1 MRAVITNGDNTV
13 HCADVREPSLGPY
26 DSLVKI
32 RSCLFCNTT
41 DRHIIERSF
50 DFGLSYPCILGHESI
65 GEIIETGPHVKNFQ
79 TGDRVTRPYAIYPDE
94 KLDHLGSGWGGFA
107 ELGKIRDVQAMI
119 EDGALRPSAVPGYFK
134 YMQKIPKEVPL
145 AEAAML
151 TPLKEIYSSTI
162 QIPEIR
168 GRSFLIAGAGIAGM
182 LFAHFLHLRGA
193 AKIAIAAR
201 RAEACEF
208 AMAETPATIARPL
221 PDFRNEYYDAAIDT
235 TGSADIVRAIISD
248 RLAPEGSFFSYAIY
262 PQNHEGKLLSNI
274 PRIDP
279 QEAEAHEAVCQ
290 LLAAGILK
298 TVHWIGKSFSPD
310 EAEEAWRSVTNK
322 ESLKTAI
329 VFDS

>member
-1 MRAVITNGDNTV
+1 MKTVITTGYGTV
-13 HCADVREPSLGPY
+13 HCADIREPSLGPY

-65 GEIIETGPHVKNFQ
+65 GEIVETGPLVKNFQ
-79 TGDRVTRPYAIYPDE
+79 AGDWVTRPYAIYPDE

-107 ELGKIRDVQAMI
+107 ELGKIRDVHAMI
-119 EDGALRPSAVPGYFK
+119 ADGPLQASATPGYFK
-134 YMQKIPKEVPL
+134 YMQRIPKEVPL
-145 AEAAML
+145 SEAAML
-151 TPLKEIYSSTI
+151 TPLKEIYSSTA
-162 QIPEIR
+162 QIPEIE
-168 GRSFLIAGAGIAGM
+168 GRSFLVAGAGIAGM

-201 RAEACEF
+201 RTKACEF
-208 AMAETPATIARPL
+208 ALAETPATIARPL
-221 PDFRNEYYDAAIDT
+221 SDFRNEYYDAAIDT

-248 RLAPEGSFFSYAIY
+248 QLVPKDSLFSYAIY
-262 PQNHEGKLLSNI
+262 PQDHAGGLLSNTT
-274 PRIDP
+274 RIDP
-279 QEAEAHEAVCQ
+279 KEAEAHDAVCQ
-290 LLAAGILK
+290 LLAEGTLK
-298 TVHWIGKSFSPD
+298 TAHWIGKSFSPD